1 MESANNQDVNS
12 QNTTPSPSS
21 NIYTPPA
28 IHLHTLSHHT
38 KKVQDN
44 TETSMSATGPS

>member
-38 KKVQDN
+38 KKVQHN
-44 TETSMSATGPS
+44 IENPMYAIGPS